1 MKSIAL
7 LVALLVLI
15 VAFVGCTAGAPSVIQ
30 APTTTHAGGA
40 AFVAPSQG
48 ATLAP
53 TQAAT
58 LAPTQAPPPTT
69 TPVETAALTGVPP
82 TGPLPPDGLQAGEAT
97 IYLKGTS
104 GRREIALTFDA
115 GADRGNGPAILDRLA
130 DYGVRA
136 SFGITGQWASDNPD
150 LVLRMVD
157 EKHMIFNHTWS
168 HRSWTGRS
176 TSPDPEDPSTWQPL
190 PSSDRIA
197 ELERTEAAIEEIGGY
212 NVRPYFR
219 PAYGDY
225 DAGVLADLAAA
236 GYPAMV
242 MWSCESYA
250 WKGWSAEEIIAYC
263 TTNMAD
269 GDIILLHV
277 GAQGAD
283 YDALPG
289 LIEGLAAQGFTFV
302 TVDEI
307 LQP

>member
-1 MKSIAL
+1 MSKSIVPTLAL
-7 LVALLVLI
+7 LLIGVLAGCSAGTPSTLPPAPPTSENVVAL
-15 VAFVGCTAGAPSVIQ
+15 A
-30 APTTTHAGGA
+30 APTEAVTLPPSPVPTPTA
-40 AFVAPSQG
+40 VPTAPP
-48 ATLAP
+48 AP
-53 TQAAT
+53 TAIPAA
-58 LAPTQAPPPTT
+58 
-69 TPVETAALTGVPP
+69 
-82 TGPLPPDGLQAGEAT
+82 TGPLPLTNLTPEETQV
-97 IYLKGTS
+97 YLKGTS

-130 DYGVRA
+130 AYGIPA

-150 LVLRMVD
+150 LVQRMVA
-157 EKHMIFNHTWS
+157 EGHMIFNHTWS
-168 HRSWTGRS
+168 HLSWTGRS
-176 TSPDPEDPSTWQPL
+176 TSPDPEDATTWVPMPSAE
-190 PSSDRIA
+190 RIA
-197 ELERTEAAIEEIGGY
+197 ELERTEVAILEIADY

-250 WKGWSAEEIIAYC
+250 WKGWTADEIVAYR

-277 GAQGAD
+277 GVQGAD
-283 YDALPG
+283 YEALPG
-289 LIEGLAAQGFTFV
+289 LIEGLAAQGFAFV

>member
-1 MKSIAL
+1 PVSAGPGPA
-7 LVALLVLI
+7 VAA
-15 VAFVGCTAGAPSVIQ
+15 VAGQRSLAG
-30 APTTTHAGGA
+30 
-40 AFVAPSQG
+40 
-48 ATLAP
+48 LA
-53 TQAAT
+53 
-58 LAPTQAPPPTT
+58 
-69 TPVETAALTGVPP
+69 
-82 TGPLPPDGLQAGEAT
+82 AGETT
-97 IYLKGTS
+97 IFAKGTS

-115 GADRGNGPAILDRLA
+115 GAGRGNGPEMLDRLA
-130 DYGVRA
+130 DYGIRA
-136 SFGITGQWASDNPD
+136 SFGVTGQWASANPD
-150 LVLRMVD
+150 LVRRMVA
-157 EKHMIFNHTWS
+157 EGHMIFNHTWS
-168 HRSWTGRS
+168 HQSWTGRS
-176 TSPDPEDPSTWQPL
+176 TAADPAAATKWQPM
-190 PSSDRIA
+190 SSADRIS
-197 ELERTEAAIEEIGGY
+197 ELERTEAAIQEISGY

-250 WKGWSAEEIIAYC
+250 WKGWSAEDIVAYC

-289 LIEGLAAQGFTFV
+289 LIEGLAAQGFAFV